1 MSEIVARTSFFSTYS
16 GSSTMIISATSLR
29 MNNKFFFL
37 HKSIVQ
43 LKPAGVQK
51 CLSEN
56 LLPVR
61 VFSIHGDKLEA
72 HEKCRK
78 PTICQRIRKEENKHS
93 SQIPGQGPLPHTL
106 FSNEDHILVGVE
118 GSQEVDEVLLV
129 VPREDDLLIIA
140 VESLV

>member
-1 MSEIVARTSFFSTYS
+1 M
-16 GSSTMIISATSLR
+16 
-29 MNNKFFFL
+29 
-37 HKSIVQ
+37 Q

-61 VFSIHGDKLEA
+61 VFSIHGDKLET
-72 HEKCRK
+72 HEQCGK
-78 PTICQRIRKEENKHS
+78 PTIIQSRKEENKHS
-93 SQIPGQGPLPHTL
+93 SQIPRQGTLPHTL

-129 VPREDDLLIIA
+129 VSREDDLLIIA